1 MWGERVPAYEAGT
14 LGRDGVRWLLHLVE
28 GAGVVALAAVHHC
41 AFAFD
46 DHCVVGQAFDGQ
58 IEVLCYFPFI
68 IVGIIRIGTVEF
80 VARQRITIMVLLYIA
95 GMVGIESNVAVLVAG
110 IFEVPGANEFG
121 LIDG

>member
-1 MWGERVPAYEAGT
+1 MRLAPLGEMG
-14 LGRDGVRWLLHLVE
+14 GRWLLHLVE
-28 GAGVVALAAVHHC
+28 GAGVVPLASVLIRT
-41 AFAFD
+41 FSFD

-80 VARQRITIMVLLYIA
+80 VARQRIAVVVLLYIA